1 MPEGIP
7 MYGNGQAPIFILKD
21 GTQRTRGRTAQSNN
35 IAAAKA
41 VADAVRSTLGPKGM
55 DKMLVDSMGD
65 VVITNDGATILKEMD
80 IEHPAAK
87 MIIEVAKTQE
97 QHCFDGTTSAVILSG
112 ELLKRSEDLIEQNVH
127 PTVICEGFR
136 LAAERAIGLMEGHGI
151 STENDDGVLQEV
163 AKTALT
169 GKSAGAVKSFMA
181 DICVRAVNAV
191 GVIEDDERLVD
202 LSDIK
207 VEKRQGGSIKDSSL
221 IDGIHL
227 DKERVH
233 AGMPRSVSDA
243 KIALV
248 NSAIEVK
255 KTEVDAKI
263 QITDPNQLALS
274 PKHKSNIAGTTSAVI
289 LSGELLKRSEDLIE
303 QNVHPTVICEGF
315 RLAAERA
322 IGLMEGHGISTEN
335 DDGVLQEVAKT
346 ALTGKSAGAVKSFM
360 ADICVRAV
368 NAVGVIEDDERLVDL
383 SDIKVEKRQGGSIK
397 DSSLID
403 GILLDKERVHAGMPR
418 SVSDAKIAL
427 VNSAIEVKKTEVD
440 AKIQITDPNQLALFL
455 EEEENYI
462 RNLVNTIE
470 NAGANV
476 LICQKGIDELAQHYL
491 SKKGIFAIRRAKK
504 SDMEALA
511 KATGGTIITNL
522 EDMSGDDLGAASR
535 VEEKKIGDSDMTF
548 ITGCPE
554 AKSVSVLLRG
564 GTEHV
569 VDEIRRA
576 FDDAVGVVSV
586 AWEDGAVLTGGG
598 SVLAAVS
605 RDLRTYAETVGG
617 REQMAIEAFASALEI
632 IPRTLAENAGL
643 DPVTTLIELRK
654 AHADGQ
660 THAGINVYE
669 GGVVDMKEANVVE
682 PLRVVEQ
689 AIQSATETA
698 IMILRIDDVIS
709 SKGVPMDEGMGD
721 MGDFHM

>member
-1 MPEGIP
+1 

-97 QHCFDGTTSAVILSG
+97 QHCFDGTTTAVVLSG

-136 LAAERAIGLMEGHGI
+136 LAAEKAVELLDSHGI
-151 STENDDGVLQEV
+151 ATQNDDSVLMEV

-181 DICVRAVNAV
+181 DICVRSVNAV
-191 GVIEDDERLVD
+191 GIIESDQRIVD

-207 VEKRQGGSIKDSSL
+207 VEKRQGGSIKDSTL
-221 IDGIHL
+221 IDGIIL

-233 AGMPRSVSDA
+233 AGMPRSIKGA

-263 QITDPNQLALS
+263 QITDPNQLS
-274 PKHKSNIAGTTSAVI
+274 K
-289 LSGELLKRSEDLIE
+289 
-303 QNVHPTVICEGF
+303 
-315 RLAAERA
+315 
-322 IGLMEGHGISTEN
+322 
-335 DDGVLQEVAKT
+335 
-346 ALTGKSAGAVKSFM
+346 
-360 ADICVRAV
+360 
-368 NAVGVIEDDERLVDL
+368 
-383 SDIKVEKRQGGSIK
+383 
-397 DSSLID
+397 
-403 GILLDKERVHAGMPR
+403 
-418 SVSDAKIAL
+418 
-427 VNSAIEVKKTEVD
+427 
-440 AKIQITDPNQLALFL
+440 FL

-462 RNLVNTIE
+462 KGLVDKIHKS
-470 NAGANV
+470 GANV
-476 LICQKGIDELAQHYL
+476 LICQKGIDELAQHYMA
-491 SKKGIFAIRRAKK
+491 KAGIFAIRRAKK
-504 SDMEALA
+504 SDMEALS
-511 KATGGTIITNL
+511 KATSGKIVTNL
-522 EDMSGDDLGAASR
+522 DDLTADDLGHAEK
-535 VEEKKIGDSDMTF
+535 VEEKKIGESEMTF

-598 SVLAAVS
+598 SVLAALS
-605 RDLRTYAETVGG
+605 RDLRTFAETVGG

-660 THAGINVYE
+660 SNAGINVYE
-669 GGVVDMKEANVVE
+669 GGVVDMRAANVLE
-682 PLRVVEQ
+682 PIRVVEQ

-698 IMILRIDDVIS
+698 VMILRIDDVIS
-709 SKGVPMDEGMGD
+709 SKGVAMGDEMGD
-721 MGDFHM
+721 MGDFQM

>member
-1 MPEGIP
+1 

-97 QHCFDGTTSAVILSG
+97 QHCFDGTTTAVVLSG

-136 LAAERAIGLMEGHGI
+136 LAAEKAVELLESHGI
-151 STENDDGVLQEV
+151 ATKNDDSVLMEV

-181 DICVRAVNAV
+181 DICVRSVNAV
-191 GVIEDDERLVD
+191 GIIDVDQRIVD

-207 VEKRQGGSIKDSSL
+207 VEKRQGGSIKDSTL
-221 IDGIHL
+221 IDGIIL

-233 AGMPRSVSDA
+233 AGMPRSVKGA

-263 QITDPNQLALS
+263 QITDPNQLS
-274 PKHKSNIAGTTSAVI
+274 K
-289 LSGELLKRSEDLIE
+289 
-303 QNVHPTVICEGF
+303 
-315 RLAAERA
+315 
-322 IGLMEGHGISTEN
+322 
-335 DDGVLQEVAKT
+335 
-346 ALTGKSAGAVKSFM
+346 
-360 ADICVRAV
+360 
-368 NAVGVIEDDERLVDL
+368 
-383 SDIKVEKRQGGSIK
+383 
-397 DSSLID
+397 
-403 GILLDKERVHAGMPR
+403 
-418 SVSDAKIAL
+418 
-427 VNSAIEVKKTEVD
+427 
-440 AKIQITDPNQLALFL
+440 FL

-462 RNLVNTIE
+462 KGLVEKIKNS
-470 NAGANV
+470 GANV
-476 LICQKGIDELAQHYL
+476 LICQKGIDELAQHYMA
-491 SKKGIFAIRRAKK
+491 KQGIFAIRRAKK
-504 SDMEALA
+504 SDMEALS
-511 KATGGTIITNL
+511 KATSGKIVTNL
-522 EDMSGDDLGAASR
+522 DDLTGDDLGNAEK
-535 VEEKKIGDSDMTF
+535 VEEKKIGESEMTF

-598 SVLAAVS
+598 SVLAALS
-605 RDLRTYAETVGG
+605 RDLRTFAETVGG

-660 THAGINVYE
+660 SNAGINVYE
-669 GGVVDMKEANVVE
+669 GGVVDMRDANVLE
-682 PLRVVEQ
+682 PIRVVEQ

-698 IMILRIDDVIS
+698 VMILRIDDVIS
-709 SKGVPMDEGMGD
+709 SKGVSMGDEMGD

>member
-1 MPEGIP
+1 

-97 QHCFDGTTSAVILSG
+97 QHCFDGTTTAVVLSG

-136 LAAERAIGLMEGHGI
+136 LAAEKAVDLLSSHGI
-151 STENDDGVLQEV
+151 ETKNDDSVLMEV

-181 DICVRAVNAV
+181 DICVRSVNAV
-191 GVIEDDERLVD
+191 GIIDGKQRIVD

-207 VEKRQGGSIKDSSL
+207 VEKRQGGSIKDSTL
-221 IDGIHL
+221 IDGIIL

-233 AGMPRSVSDA
+233 AGMPRSMTGA

-263 QITDPNQLALS
+263 QITDPNQLS
-274 PKHKSNIAGTTSAVI
+274 K
-289 LSGELLKRSEDLIE
+289 
-303 QNVHPTVICEGF
+303 
-315 RLAAERA
+315 
-322 IGLMEGHGISTEN
+322 
-335 DDGVLQEVAKT
+335 
-346 ALTGKSAGAVKSFM
+346 
-360 ADICVRAV
+360 
-368 NAVGVIEDDERLVDL
+368 
-383 SDIKVEKRQGGSIK
+383 
-397 DSSLID
+397 
-403 GILLDKERVHAGMPR
+403 
-418 SVSDAKIAL
+418 
-427 VNSAIEVKKTEVD
+427 
-440 AKIQITDPNQLALFL
+440 FL

-462 RNLVNTIE
+462 RNLVEMIKNS
-470 NAGANV
+470 GANV
-476 LICQKGIDELAQHYL
+476 LICQKGIDELAQHYMAK
-491 SKKGIFAIRRAKK
+491 SGIFAIRRAKK
-504 SDMEALA
+504 SDMEALS
-511 KATGGTIITNL
+511 KATSGKIVTNL
-522 EDMSGDDLGAASR
+522 DDLTPEDLGNAER
-535 VEEKKIGDSDMTF
+535 VEEKKIGESEMTF
-548 ITGCPE
+548 ITGCPQ

-598 SVLAAVS
+598 SVLAALS
-605 RDLRTYAETVGG
+605 RDLRTFAETVGG

-632 IPRTLAENAGL
+632 VPRTLAENAGL

-660 THAGINVYE
+660 SHAGINVYE
-669 GGVVDMKEANVVE
+669 GGVVDMRKANVIE

-698 IMILRIDDVIS
+698 VMILRIDDVIS
-709 SKGVPMDEGMGD
+709 SKGVSMGNEMGD
-721 MGDFHM
+721 MGDFQM

>member
-1 MPEGIP
+1 
-7 MYGNGQAPIFILKD
+7 MYGNGQAPIFILKE
-21 GTQRTRGRTAQSNN
+21 GVQRTRGRSAQSNN

-97 QHCFDGTTSAVILSG
+97 QHCYDGTTTAVVLSG

-136 LAAERAIGLMEGHGI
+136 LAAEKAVGCLESHGI
-151 STENDDGVLQEV
+151 STENDDSVLMEV
-163 AKTALT
+163 AKTSLT
-169 GKSAGAVKSFMA
+169 GKSAGAVKSFLA
-181 DICVRAVNAV
+181 DICVRAVNSV
-191 GVIEDDERLVD
+191 GTIEDGERMVD

-221 IDGIHL
+221 VDGIIL

-233 AGMPRSVSDA
+233 AGMPRSVSGA
-243 KIALV
+243 KVALI

-263 QITDPNQLALS
+263 QITDPSMLAS
-274 PKHKSNIAGTTSAVI
+274 
-289 LSGELLKRSEDLIE
+289 
-303 QNVHPTVICEGF
+303 
-315 RLAAERA
+315 
-322 IGLMEGHGISTEN
+322 
-335 DDGVLQEVAKT
+335 
-346 ALTGKSAGAVKSFM
+346 
-360 ADICVRAV
+360 
-368 NAVGVIEDDERLVDL
+368 
-383 SDIKVEKRQGGSIK
+383 
-397 DSSLID
+397 
-403 GILLDKERVHAGMPR
+403 
-418 SVSDAKIAL
+418 
-427 VNSAIEVKKTEVD
+427 
-440 AKIQITDPNQLALFL
+440 FL

-462 RNLVNTIE
+462 KGLVEKIQ
-470 NAGANV
+470 ASGANV
-476 LICQKGIDELAQHYL
+476 IICQKGIDDLAQHYM
-491 SKKGIFAIRRAKK
+491 SKAGIFAIRRAKK
-504 SDMEALA
+504 SDMEALS
-511 KATGGTIITNL
+511 KATGGRVVTNI
-522 EDMSGDDLGAASR
+522 DDLTDADLGVAAK
-535 VEEKKIGDSDMTF
+535 VEERKIGESDMTF

-598 SVLAAVS
+598 SVLAALS
-605 RDLRTYAETVGG
+605 RELRSYAESVGG

-643 DPVTTLIELRK
+643 DPVNTIIELRK
-654 AHADGQ
+654 IRWARLRFLLIGIGGLKPRG
-660 THAGINVYE
+660 AGRTSE
-669 GGVVDMKEANVVE
+669 
-682 PLRVVEQ
+682 
-689 AIQSATETA
+689 
-698 IMILRIDDVIS
+698 
-709 SKGVPMDEGMGD
+709 
-721 MGDFHM
+721 

>member
-1 MPEGIP
+1 

-21 GTQRTRGRTAQSNN
+21 GTQRTRGRSAQSNN

-80 IEHPAAK
+80 IDHPAAK

-97 QHCFDGTTSAVILSG
+97 QHCYDGTTSAVVLSG

-136 LAAERAIGLMEGHGI
+136 LAAEKAVELLENHGI
-151 STENDDGVLQEV
+151 ATDNDDAVLTEV

-191 GVIEDDERLVD
+191 GVIEDEERIVD
-202 LSDIK
+202 LGDIK
-207 VEKRQGGSIKDSSL
+207 VEKRQGGSIKDSTL
-221 IDGIHL
+221 IDGILL

-233 AGMPRSVSDA
+233 AGMPRSISNA

-263 QITDPNQLALS
+263 QITDPS
-274 PKHKSNIAGTTSAVI
+274 
-289 LSGELLKRSEDLIE
+289 
-303 QNVHPTVICEGF
+303 
-315 RLAAERA
+315 
-322 IGLMEGHGISTEN
+322 
-335 DDGVLQEVAKT
+335 
-346 ALTGKSAGAVKSFM
+346 
-360 ADICVRAV
+360 
-368 NAVGVIEDDERLVDL
+368 
-383 SDIKVEKRQGGSIK
+383 
-397 DSSLID
+397 
-403 GILLDKERVHAGMPR
+403 
-418 SVSDAKIAL
+418 
-427 VNSAIEVKKTEVD
+427 
-440 AKIQITDPNQLALFL
+440 QLALFL

-462 RNLVNTIE
+462 RGLVEKIQA
-470 NAGANV
+470 AGATV
-476 LICQKGIDELAQHYL
+476 LVCQKGIDELAQHYMA
-491 SKKGIFAIRRAKK
+491 KAGIFAVRRAKK
-504 SDMEALA
+504 SDMEALS
-511 KATGGTIITNL
+511 KATSGRIVTNL
-522 EDMSGDDLGAASR
+522 DDLSGDDLGHAAK
-535 VEEKKIGDSDMTF
+535 VEERKIGESYMTF

-598 SVLAAVS
+598 SVLAALS

-654 AHADGQ
+654 AQADGRS
-660 THAGINVYE
+660 HAGINVYE

-682 PLRVVEQ
+682 PMRVVEQ

-709 SKGVPMDEGMGD
+709 SKGVSMGDDMGGMGGMGD
-721 MGDFHM
+721 FQM

>member
-1 MPEGIP
+1 

-21 GTQRTRGRTAQSNN
+21 GTQRTRGRSAQSNN

-80 IEHPAAK
+80 IDHPAAK

-97 QHCFDGTTSAVILSG
+97 QHCYDGTTTAVVLSG
-112 ELLKRSEDLIEQNVH
+112 ELLKRSEDLIDQNVH

-136 LAAERAIGLMEGHGI
+136 LAAEKAVGLLESHGI
-151 STENDDGVLQEV
+151 STENDDSVLMEV

-181 DICVRAVNAV
+181 DICVRSVNAV
-191 GVIEDDERLVD
+191 GIIEGDERIID

-207 VEKRQGGSIKDSSL
+207 VEKRQGGSIKDSTL
-221 IDGIHL
+221 IDGIIL

-233 AGMPRSVSDA
+233 AGMPRSLGDA

-263 QITDPNQLALS
+263 QITDPNQLA
-274 PKHKSNIAGTTSAVI
+274 
-289 LSGELLKRSEDLIE
+289 
-303 QNVHPTVICEGF
+303 Q
-315 RLAAERA
+315 
-322 IGLMEGHGISTEN
+322 
-335 DDGVLQEVAKT
+335 
-346 ALTGKSAGAVKSFM
+346 
-360 ADICVRAV
+360 
-368 NAVGVIEDDERLVDL
+368 
-383 SDIKVEKRQGGSIK
+383 
-397 DSSLID
+397 
-403 GILLDKERVHAGMPR
+403 
-418 SVSDAKIAL
+418 
-427 VNSAIEVKKTEVD
+427 
-440 AKIQITDPNQLALFL
+440 FL

-462 RNLVNTIE
+462 RKLVTLIQE
-470 NAGANV
+470 SGANILV
-476 LICQKGIDELAQHYL
+476 CQKGIDELAQHYMA
-491 SKKGIFAIRRAKK
+491 KAGIMAIRRAKK
-504 SDMEALA
+504 SDMEALS
-511 KATGGTIITNL
+511 KATGGKIVTNL
-522 EDMSGDDLGAASR
+522 DDLTASDLGHAAK
-535 VEEKKIGDSDMTF
+535 VEEKKIGESNMTF

-598 SVLAAVS
+598 SVLAALS

-617 REQMAIEAFASALEI
+617 LEQMAIEAFASALEI
-632 IPRTLAENAGL
+632 VPRTLAENAGL

-654 AHADGQ
+654 AHADGASH
-660 THAGINVYE
+660 TGINVYE
-669 GGVVDMKEANVVE
+669 GGVIDMKSKNVIE
-682 PLRVVEQ
+682 PMRVVEQ

-709 SKGVPMDEGMGD
+709 SKGVPMGDDMGGMGGMGD
-721 MGDFHM
+721 FQM

>member
-1 MPEGIP
+1 

-21 GTQRTRGRTAQSNN
+21 GTQRTRGRSAQSNN

-80 IEHPAAK
+80 IDHPAAK

-97 QHCFDGTTSAVILSG
+97 QHCYDGTTSAVVLSG

-136 LAAERAIGLMEGHGI
+136 LAAEKAVELLENHGI
-151 STENDDGVLQEV
+151 ATDNDDAVLIEV

-191 GVIEDDERLVD
+191 GVIEDEERIVD
-202 LSDIK
+202 LNDIK
-207 VEKRQGGSIKDSSL
+207 VEKRQGGSIKDSTL
-221 IDGIHL
+221 IDGILL

-233 AGMPRSVSDA
+233 AGMPRSISNA

-263 QITDPNQLALS
+263 QITDPS
-274 PKHKSNIAGTTSAVI
+274 
-289 LSGELLKRSEDLIE
+289 
-303 QNVHPTVICEGF
+303 
-315 RLAAERA
+315 
-322 IGLMEGHGISTEN
+322 
-335 DDGVLQEVAKT
+335 
-346 ALTGKSAGAVKSFM
+346 
-360 ADICVRAV
+360 
-368 NAVGVIEDDERLVDL
+368 
-383 SDIKVEKRQGGSIK
+383 
-397 DSSLID
+397 
-403 GILLDKERVHAGMPR
+403 
-418 SVSDAKIAL
+418 
-427 VNSAIEVKKTEVD
+427 
-440 AKIQITDPNQLALFL
+440 QLALFL

-462 RNLVNTIE
+462 RGLVEKIQA
-470 NAGANV
+470 AGATV
-476 LICQKGIDELAQHYL
+476 LVCQKGIDELAQHYM
-491 SKKGIFAIRRAKK
+491 SKAGIFAVRRAKK
-504 SDMEALA
+504 SDMEALS
-511 KATGGTIITNL
+511 KATSGRIVTNL
-522 EDMSGDDLGAASR
+522 DDLSGDDLGHAAK
-535 VEEKKIGDSDMTF
+535 VEERKIGESDMTF

-598 SVLAAVS
+598 SVLAALS

-654 AHADGQ
+654 AHADGHS
-660 THAGINVYE
+660 HAGINVYE

-682 PLRVVEQ
+682 PMRVVEQ

-709 SKGVPMDEGMGD
+709 SKGVSMGDDMGGMGGMGD
-721 MGDFHM
+721 FQM

>member
-1 MPEGIP
+1 

-21 GTQRTRGRTAQSNN
+21 GTQRTRGRSAQSNN

-80 IEHPAAK
+80 IDHPAAK

-97 QHCFDGTTSAVILSG
+97 QHCYDGTTSAVVLSG

-136 LAAERAIGLMEGHGI
+136 LAAEKAVELLENHGI
-151 STENDDGVLQEV
+151 ATDNDDAVLIEV

-191 GVIEDDERLVD
+191 GVIEDEERIVD
-202 LSDIK
+202 LNDIK
-207 VEKRQGGSIKDSSL
+207 VEKRQGGSIKDSTL
-221 IDGIHL
+221 IDGILL

-233 AGMPRSVSDA
+233 AGMPRSISNA

-263 QITDPNQLALS
+263 QITDPS
-274 PKHKSNIAGTTSAVI
+274 
-289 LSGELLKRSEDLIE
+289 
-303 QNVHPTVICEGF
+303 
-315 RLAAERA
+315 
-322 IGLMEGHGISTEN
+322 
-335 DDGVLQEVAKT
+335 
-346 ALTGKSAGAVKSFM
+346 
-360 ADICVRAV
+360 
-368 NAVGVIEDDERLVDL
+368 
-383 SDIKVEKRQGGSIK
+383 
-397 DSSLID
+397 
-403 GILLDKERVHAGMPR
+403 
-418 SVSDAKIAL
+418 
-427 VNSAIEVKKTEVD
+427 
-440 AKIQITDPNQLALFL
+440 QLALFL

-462 RNLVNTIE
+462 RGLVEKIQA
-470 NAGANV
+470 AGATV
-476 LICQKGIDELAQHYL
+476 LVCQKGIDELAQHYMA
-491 SKKGIFAIRRAKK
+491 KAGIFAVRRAKK
-504 SDMEALA
+504 SDMEALS
-511 KATGGTIITNL
+511 KATSGRIVTNL
-522 EDMSGDDLGAASR
+522 DDLSGDDLGHAAK
-535 VEEKKIGDSDMTF
+535 VEERKIGESDMTF

-598 SVLAAVS
+598 SVLAALS

-654 AHADGQ
+654 AHADGHS
-660 THAGINVYE
+660 HAGINVYE

-682 PLRVVEQ
+682 PMRVVEQ

-709 SKGVPMDEGMGD
+709 SKGVSMGDDMGGMGGMGD
-721 MGDFHM
+721 FQM

>member
-1 MPEGIP
+1 

-21 GTQRTRGRTAQSNN
+21 GTQRTRGRSAQSNN

-80 IEHPAAK
+80 IDHPAAK

-97 QHCFDGTTSAVILSG
+97 QHCYDGTTSAVVLSG

-136 LAAERAIGLMEGHGI
+136 LAAEKAVELLENHGI
-151 STENDDGVLQEV
+151 ATDNDDAVLTEV

-191 GVIEDDERLVD
+191 GVIEDEERIVD
-202 LSDIK
+202 LGDIQ
-207 VEKRQGGSIKDSSL
+207 VEKRQGGSIKDSTL
-221 IDGIHL
+221 IDGILL

-233 AGMPRSVSDA
+233 AGMPRSISNA

-263 QITDPNQLALS
+263 QITDPS
-274 PKHKSNIAGTTSAVI
+274 
-289 LSGELLKRSEDLIE
+289 
-303 QNVHPTVICEGF
+303 
-315 RLAAERA
+315 
-322 IGLMEGHGISTEN
+322 
-335 DDGVLQEVAKT
+335 
-346 ALTGKSAGAVKSFM
+346 
-360 ADICVRAV
+360 
-368 NAVGVIEDDERLVDL
+368 
-383 SDIKVEKRQGGSIK
+383 
-397 DSSLID
+397 
-403 GILLDKERVHAGMPR
+403 
-418 SVSDAKIAL
+418 
-427 VNSAIEVKKTEVD
+427 
-440 AKIQITDPNQLALFL
+440 QLALFL

-462 RNLVNTIE
+462 RGLVEKIQA
-470 NAGANV
+470 AGATV
-476 LICQKGIDELAQHYL
+476 LVCQKGIDELAQHYMA
-491 SKKGIFAIRRAKK
+491 KAGIFAVRRAKK
-504 SDMEALA
+504 SDMEALS
-511 KATGGTIITNL
+511 KATSGRIVTNL
-522 EDMSGDDLGAASR
+522 DDLSGDDLGHAAK
-535 VEEKKIGDSDMTF
+535 VEERKIGESNMTF

-564 GTEHV
+564 GTENV
-569 VDEIRRA
+569 VEEIRRA

-598 SVLAAVS
+598 SVLAALS

-654 AHADGQ
+654 AHADGHS
-660 THAGINVYE
+660 HAGINVYE

-682 PLRVVEQ
+682 PMRVVEQ

-709 SKGVPMDEGMGD
+709 SKGVSMGGDMGGMGGMGD
-721 MGDFHM
+721 FQM

>member
-1 MPEGIP
+1 
-7 MYGNGQAPIFILKD
+7 MYGNGQAPIFILKE
-21 GTQRTRGRTAQSNN
+21 GTQRTRGRSAQSNN

-41 VADAVRSTLGPKGM
+41 VADSVRSTLGPKGM

-97 QHCFDGTTSAVILSG
+97 QHCYDGTTSAVVLSG

-136 LAAERAIGLMEGHGI
+136 LAAEKAISLLESHGI
-151 STENDDGVLQEV
+151 STEGNDEVLLEV

-169 GKSAGAVKSFMA
+169 GKAAGAVKAFMA

-191 GVIEDDERLVD
+191 GVIDE
-202 LSDIK
+202 
-207 VEKRQGGSIKDSSL
+207 G
-221 IDGIHL
+221 
-227 DKERVH
+227 
-233 AGMPRSVSDA
+233 
-243 KIALV
+243 
-248 NSAIEVK
+248 
-255 KTEVDAKI
+255 
-263 QITDPNQLALS
+263 
-274 PKHKSNIAGTTSAVI
+274 
-289 LSGELLKRSEDLIE
+289 
-303 QNVHPTVICEGF
+303 
-315 RLAAERA
+315 
-322 IGLMEGHGISTEN
+322 
-335 DDGVLQEVAKT
+335 
-346 ALTGKSAGAVKSFM
+346 
-360 ADICVRAV
+360 
-368 NAVGVIEDDERLVDL
+368 ERLVDL

-418 SVSDAKIAL
+418 SINGAKIAL
-427 VNSAIEVKKTEVD
+427 VNSAVEVKKTEVD
-440 AKIQITDPNQLALFL
+440 AKIQITDPNQLASFL
-455 EEEENYI
+455 AEEENYI
-462 RNLVNTIE
+462 RGLVEKIT
-470 NAGANV
+470 ASGANV
-476 LICQKGIDELAQHYL
+476 LVCQKGIDELAQHYL
-491 SKKGIFAIRRAKK
+491 SKAGVFAIRRAKK
-504 SDMEALA
+504 SDMEALS
-511 KATGGTIITNL
+511 KATGGRIVTNMDDL
-522 EDMSGDDLGAASR
+522 SGDDLGLAAR
-535 VEEKKIGDSDMTF
+535 VEERKIGESDMTF

-598 SVLAAVS
+598 SVLAALS
-605 RDLRTYAETVGG
+605 RDLRTYAETIGG

-643 DPVTTLIELRK
+643 DPVTTIIALRK
-654 AHADGQ
+654 AHADGAS
-660 THAGINVYE
+660 HAGINVYE
-669 GGVVDMKEANVVE
+669 GGVVDMHAANVLE

-709 SKGVPMDEGMGD
+709 SKGVSMADGFGGED
-721 MGDFHM
+721 DFHM

>member
-1 MPEGIP
+1 

-80 IEHPAAK
+80 IDHPAAK

-97 QHCFDGTTSAVILSG
+97 QHCYDGTTSAVVLSG

-136 LAAERAIGLMEGHGI
+136 LAAEKAVELLDAHGI
-151 STENDDGVLQEV
+151 STENQDSVLMEV

-181 DICVRAVNAV
+181 DICVRAVNSV
-191 GVIEDDERLVD
+191 GIIESDERIVD

-207 VEKRQGGSIKDSSL
+207 VEKRQGGSIKDS
-221 IDGIHL
+221 
-227 DKERVH
+227 
-233 AGMPRSVSDA
+233 
-243 KIALV
+243 
-248 NSAIEVK
+248 
-255 KTEVDAKI
+255 T
-263 QITDPNQLALS
+263 
-274 PKHKSNIAGTTSAVI
+274 
-289 LSGELLKRSEDLIE
+289 
-303 QNVHPTVICEGF
+303 
-315 RLAAERA
+315 
-322 IGLMEGHGISTEN
+322 
-335 DDGVLQEVAKT
+335 
-346 ALTGKSAGAVKSFM
+346 
-360 ADICVRAV
+360 
-368 NAVGVIEDDERLVDL
+368 
-383 SDIKVEKRQGGSIK
+383 
-397 DSSLID
+397 LID

-418 SVSDAKIAL
+418 SISDAKIAL
-427 VNSAIEVKKTEVD
+427 INSAVEVKKTEVD

-455 EEEENYI
+455 EEEENYV
-462 RNLVNTIE
+462 RGLVEKIQ
-470 NAGANV
+470 ASGATV
-476 LICQKGIDELAQHYL
+476 LICQKGIDELAQHYM
-491 SKKGIFAIRRAKK
+491 SKAGIFAIRRAKK
-504 SDMEALA
+504 SDMEALS
-511 KATGGTIITNL
+511 KATNGNIVTNIDDL
-522 EDMSGDDLGAASR
+522 SSDDLGHAAK
-535 VEEKKIGDSDMTF
+535 VEERKIGESDMTF

-598 SVLAAVS
+598 SVLAALS

-617 REQMAIEAFASALEI
+617 REQMASEAFASALEI

-660 THAGINVYE
+660 SHSGINVYE

-682 PLRVVEQ
+682 PMRVVEQ

-709 SKGVPMDEGMGD
+709 SKGVPMDGGMGD
-721 MGDFHM
+721 MGGMGDFQM

>member
-1 MPEGIP
+1 
-7 MYGNGQAPIFILKD
+7 MYVNGQAPIFILKD

-80 IEHPAAK
+80 IDHPAAK

-97 QHCFDGTTSAVILSG
+97 QHCYDGTTSAVVLSG

-136 LAAERAIGLMEGHGI
+136 LAAEKAVELLEAHGI
-151 STENDDGVLQEV
+151 STENQDSVLMEV

-191 GVIEDDERLVD
+191 GIIEDEERIVD

-207 VEKRQGGSIKDSSL
+207 VEKRQGGSIKDS
-221 IDGIHL
+221 
-227 DKERVH
+227 
-233 AGMPRSVSDA
+233 
-243 KIALV
+243 
-248 NSAIEVK
+248 
-255 KTEVDAKI
+255 T
-263 QITDPNQLALS
+263 
-274 PKHKSNIAGTTSAVI
+274 
-289 LSGELLKRSEDLIE
+289 
-303 QNVHPTVICEGF
+303 
-315 RLAAERA
+315 
-322 IGLMEGHGISTEN
+322 
-335 DDGVLQEVAKT
+335 
-346 ALTGKSAGAVKSFM
+346 
-360 ADICVRAV
+360 
-368 NAVGVIEDDERLVDL
+368 
-383 SDIKVEKRQGGSIK
+383 
-397 DSSLID
+397 LID

-418 SVSDAKIAL
+418 SISDAKIAL
-427 VNSAIEVKKTEVD
+427 INSAIEVKKTEVD

-462 RNLVNTIE
+462 RGLVEKIQ
-470 NAGANV
+470 ASGATV
-476 LICQKGIDELAQHYL
+476 LICQKGIDELAQHYM
-491 SKKGIFAIRRAKK
+491 SKAGIFAIRRAKK
-504 SDMEALA
+504 SDMEALS
-511 KATGGTIITNL
+511 KATAGRIVTNI
-522 EDMSGDDLGAASR
+522 DDLSDEDLGHAAK
-535 VEEKKIGDSDMTF
+535 VEERKIGESDMTF

-598 SVLAAVS
+598 SVLAALS

-660 THAGINVYE
+660 SHAGINVYE
-669 GGVVDMKEANVVE
+669 GGVVDMKQANVVE
-682 PLRVVEQ
+682 PMRVVEQ

-709 SKGVPMDEGMGD
+709 SKGVSMDGGMGD
-721 MGDFHM
+721 MGGMGDFQM

>member
-1 MPEGIP
+1 
-7 MYGNGQAPIFILKD
+7 MYGNGQAPIFILKE
-21 GTQRTRGRTAQSNN
+21 GTQRTRGRSAQSNN

-41 VADAVRSTLGPKGM
+41 VADSVRSTLGPKGM

-97 QHCFDGTTSAVILSG
+97 QHCYDGTTSAVVLSG

-136 LAAERAIGLMEGHGI
+136 LAAEKAISLLESHGI
-151 STENDDGVLQEV
+151 STEGNDAVLLEV
-163 AKTALT
+163 AKTSLT
-169 GKSAGAVKSFMA
+169 GKSAGAVKAFMA

-191 GVIEDDERLVD
+191 GVIDEGERLVD
-202 LSDIK
+202 L
-207 VEKRQGGSIKDSSL
+207 G
-221 IDGIHL
+221 
-227 DKERVH
+227 
-233 AGMPRSVSDA
+233 
-243 KIALV
+243 
-248 NSAIEVK
+248 
-255 KTEVDAKI
+255 
-263 QITDPNQLALS
+263 
-274 PKHKSNIAGTTSAVI
+274 
-289 LSGELLKRSEDLIE
+289 
-303 QNVHPTVICEGF
+303 
-315 RLAAERA
+315 
-322 IGLMEGHGISTEN
+322 
-335 DDGVLQEVAKT
+335 
-346 ALTGKSAGAVKSFM
+346 
-360 ADICVRAV
+360 
-368 NAVGVIEDDERLVDL
+368 
-383 SDIKVEKRQGGSIK
+383 DIKVEKRQGGSIK

-418 SVSDAKIAL
+418 SINDAKIAL
-427 VNSAIEVKKTEVD
+427 VNSAVEVKKTEVD
-440 AKIQITDPNQLALFL
+440 AKIQITDPNQLASFL
-455 EEEENYI
+455 AEEENYI
-462 RNLVNTIE
+462 RGLVDKIT
-470 NAGANV
+470 ASGANV
-476 LICQKGIDELAQHYL
+476 LICQKGIDELAQHYF
-491 SKKGIFAIRRAKK
+491 SKAGVFAIRRAKK
-504 SDMEALA
+504 SDMEALS
-511 KATGGTIITNL
+511 KATGARIVTNMDDL
-522 EDMSGDDLGAASR
+522 SGDDLGHAAR
-535 VEEKKIGDSDMTF
+535 VEERKIGESDMTF

-598 SVLAAVS
+598 SVLAALS
-605 RDLRTYAETVGG
+605 RDLRTYAETIGG

-643 DPVTTLIELRK
+643 DPVTTIIALRK
-654 AHADGQ
+654 AHADGAS
-660 THAGINVYE
+660 HAGINVYE
-669 GGVVDMKEANVVE
+669 GGVVDMQSANVLE

-709 SKGVPMDEGMGD
+709 SKGVSMADGFGGD
-721 MGDFHM
+721 DDFHM

>member
-1 MPEGIP
+1 
-7 MYGNGQAPIFILKD
+7 MYGNGQAPIFILKE
-21 GTQRTRGRTAQSNN
+21 GTQRTRGRSAQSNN

-41 VADAVRSTLGPKGM
+41 VADSVRSTLGPKGM

-97 QHCFDGTTSAVILSG
+97 QHCYDGTTSAVVLSG

-136 LAAERAIGLMEGHGI
+136 LAAEKAISLLESHGI
-151 STENDDGVLQEV
+151 STEGNDEVLLEV
-163 AKTALT
+163 AKTSLT
-169 GKSAGAVKSFMA
+169 GKSAGAVKAFMA
-181 DICVRAVNAV
+181 DICVRAVNSV
-191 GVIEDDERLVD
+191 GVIDE
-202 LSDIK
+202 
-207 VEKRQGGSIKDSSL
+207 G
-221 IDGIHL
+221 
-227 DKERVH
+227 
-233 AGMPRSVSDA
+233 
-243 KIALV
+243 
-248 NSAIEVK
+248 
-255 KTEVDAKI
+255 
-263 QITDPNQLALS
+263 
-274 PKHKSNIAGTTSAVI
+274 
-289 LSGELLKRSEDLIE
+289 
-303 QNVHPTVICEGF
+303 
-315 RLAAERA
+315 
-322 IGLMEGHGISTEN
+322 
-335 DDGVLQEVAKT
+335 
-346 ALTGKSAGAVKSFM
+346 
-360 ADICVRAV
+360 
-368 NAVGVIEDDERLVDL
+368 ERLVDL

-418 SVSDAKIAL
+418 SINDAKIAL
-427 VNSAIEVKKTEVD
+427 VNSAVEVKKTEVD
-440 AKIQITDPNQLALFL
+440 AKIQITDPNQLASFL
-455 EEEENYI
+455 AEEENYI
-462 RNLVNTIE
+462 RGLVDKIT
-470 NAGANV
+470 ASGANV
-476 LICQKGIDELAQHYL
+476 LVCQKGIDELAQHYL
-491 SKKGIFAIRRAKK
+491 SKAGVFAIRRAKK
-504 SDMEALA
+504 SDMEALS
-511 KATGGTIITNL
+511 KATGGQIVTN
-522 EDMSGDDLGAASR
+522 MDDLSAEDLGQAAR
-535 VEEKKIGDSDMTF
+535 VEERKIGESDMTF

-598 SVLAAVS
+598 SVLAALS
-605 RDLRTYAETVGG
+605 RDLRTYAETIGG

-643 DPVTTLIELRK
+643 DPVTTIIALRK
-654 AHADGQ
+654 AHADGAS
-660 THAGINVYE
+660 HAGINVYE
-669 GGVVDMKEANVVE
+669 GGVVDMQAANVLE

-709 SKGVPMDEGMGD
+709 SKGVSMADGFGGED
-721 MGDFHM
+721 DFHM

>member
-1 MPEGIP
+1 

-97 QHCFDGTTSAVILSG
+97 QHCFDGTTTAVVLSG

-136 LAAERAIGLMEGHGI
+136 LAAEKAVGLLDSHGI
-151 STENDDGVLQEV
+151 ETKNDDSVLMEV

-181 DICVRAVNAV
+181 DICVRSVNAV
-191 GVIEDDERLVD
+191 GVVDGSQRLVD

-221 IDGIHL
+221 IDGIIL

-233 AGMPRSVSDA
+233 AGMPRSIKDA

-263 QITDPNQLALS
+263 QITDPNQLS
-274 PKHKSNIAGTTSAVI
+274 
-289 LSGELLKRSEDLIE
+289 
-303 QNVHPTVICEGF
+303 
-315 RLAAERA
+315 
-322 IGLMEGHGISTEN
+322 M
-335 DDGVLQEVAKT
+335 
-346 ALTGKSAGAVKSFM
+346 
-360 ADICVRAV
+360 
-368 NAVGVIEDDERLVDL
+368 
-383 SDIKVEKRQGGSIK
+383 
-397 DSSLID
+397 
-403 GILLDKERVHAGMPR
+403 
-418 SVSDAKIAL
+418 
-427 VNSAIEVKKTEVD
+427 
-440 AKIQITDPNQLALFL
+440 FL

-462 RNLVNTIE
+462 KGLVEKIQNS
-470 NAGANV
+470 GANV
-476 LICQKGIDELAQHYL
+476 LICQKGIDELAQHYMAK
-491 SKKGIFAIRRAKK
+491 SGIFAIRRAKK
-504 SDMEALA
+504 SDMEALS
-511 KATGGTIITNL
+511 KATSGNIVTNL
-522 EDMSGDDLGAASR
+522 DDLSKGDLGHAER
-535 VEEKKIGDSDMTF
+535 VEEKKIGESEMTF

-598 SVLAAVS
+598 SVLAALS

-632 IPRTLAENAGL
+632 VPRTLAENAGL

-660 THAGINVYE
+660 SHAGINVYE

-682 PLRVVEQ
+682 PMRVVEQ

-709 SKGVPMDEGMGD
+709 SKGVSMGDEMGGMGD
-721 MGDFHM
+721 FQM

>member
-1 MPEGIP
+1 

-80 IEHPAAK
+80 IDHPAAK

-97 QHCFDGTTSAVILSG
+97 QHCYDGTTSAVVLSG

-136 LAAERAIGLMEGHGI
+136 LAAEKAVELLDAHGI
-151 STENDDGVLQEV
+151 STENQDSVLMEV

-181 DICVRAVNAV
+181 DICVRAVNSV
-191 GVIEDDERLVD
+191 GIIESDERIVD

-207 VEKRQGGSIKDSSL
+207 VEKRQGGSIKDS
-221 IDGIHL
+221 
-227 DKERVH
+227 
-233 AGMPRSVSDA
+233 
-243 KIALV
+243 
-248 NSAIEVK
+248 
-255 KTEVDAKI
+255 T
-263 QITDPNQLALS
+263 
-274 PKHKSNIAGTTSAVI
+274 
-289 LSGELLKRSEDLIE
+289 
-303 QNVHPTVICEGF
+303 
-315 RLAAERA
+315 
-322 IGLMEGHGISTEN
+322 
-335 DDGVLQEVAKT
+335 
-346 ALTGKSAGAVKSFM
+346 
-360 ADICVRAV
+360 
-368 NAVGVIEDDERLVDL
+368 
-383 SDIKVEKRQGGSIK
+383 
-397 DSSLID
+397 LID

-418 SVSDAKIAL
+418 SISDAKIAL
-427 VNSAIEVKKTEVD
+427 INSAVEVKKTEVD

-455 EEEENYI
+455 EEEENYV
-462 RNLVNTIE
+462 RGLVEKIQ
-470 NAGANV
+470 ASGATV
-476 LICQKGIDELAQHYL
+476 LICQKGIDELAQHYM
-491 SKKGIFAIRRAKK
+491 SKAGIFAIRRAKK
-504 SDMEALA
+504 SDMEALS
-511 KATGGTIITNL
+511 KATNGNIVTNIDDL
-522 EDMSGDDLGAASR
+522 SSDDLGHAAK
-535 VEEKKIGDSDMTF
+535 VEERKIGESDMTF

-598 SVLAAVS
+598 SVLAALS
-605 RDLRTYAETVGG
+605 RDLRTFAETVGG

-660 THAGINVYE
+660 SHSGINVYE
-669 GGVVDMKEANVVE
+669 GGVVVMKEANVVE
-682 PLRVVEQ
+682 PMRVVEQ

-709 SKGVPMDEGMGD
+709 SKGVPMDGGMGD
-721 MGDFHM
+721 MGGMGDFQM

>member
-1 MPEGIP
+1 
-7 MYGNGQAPIFILKD
+7 MYGNGQAPIFILKE
-21 GTQRTRGRTAQSNN
+21 GTQRTRGRSAQSNN

-41 VADAVRSTLGPKGM
+41 VADSVRSTLGPKGM

-97 QHCFDGTTSAVILSG
+97 QHCYDGTTSAVVLSG

-136 LAAERAIGLMEGHGI
+136 LAAEKAISLLDGHGI
-151 STENDDGVLQEV
+151 STNDNDAVLLEV

-169 GKSAGAVKSFMA
+169 GKSAGAVKAFMA

-191 GVIEDDERLVD
+191 GVVDEGERIVD
-202 LSDIK
+202 LGDIK
-207 VEKRQGGSIKDSSL
+207 VEKRQGGSIKDSTL
-221 IDGIHL
+221 IDGILL

-233 AGMPRSVSDA
+233 AGMPRSVNDA
-243 KIALV
+243 RIALI
-248 NSAIEVK
+248 NSAVEVK

-263 QITDPNQLALS
+263 QITDPNQLAS
-274 PKHKSNIAGTTSAVI
+274 
-289 LSGELLKRSEDLIE
+289 
-303 QNVHPTVICEGF
+303 F
-315 RLAAERA
+315 LA
-322 IGLMEGHGISTEN
+322 
-335 DDGVLQEVAKT
+335 
-346 ALTGKSAGAVKSFM
+346 
-360 ADICVRAV
+360 
-368 NAVGVIEDDERLVDL
+368 
-383 SDIKVEKRQGGSIK
+383 
-397 DSSLID
+397 
-403 GILLDKERVHAGMPR
+403 
-418 SVSDAKIAL
+418 
-427 VNSAIEVKKTEVD
+427 
-440 AKIQITDPNQLALFL
+440 
-455 EEEENYI
+455 EEENYI
-462 RNLVNTIE
+462 RGLVDKIT
-470 NAGANV
+470 ASGANV

-491 SKKGIFAIRRAKK
+491 SKAGVFTIRRAKK
-504 SDMEALA
+504 SDMEALS
-511 KATGGTIITNL
+511 KATGAQIVTN
-522 EDMSGDDLGAASR
+522 MDDLSAEDLGHAAR
-535 VEEKKIGDSDMTF
+535 VEERKIGESDMTF
-548 ITGCPE
+548 VTGCPQ

-598 SVLAAVS
+598 SVLAALS
-605 RDLRTYAETVGG
+605 RDLRTYAETIGG

-643 DPVTTLIELRK
+643 DPVTTLIALRK
-654 AHADGQ
+654 AHADGAS
-660 THAGINVYE
+660 HAGINVYE
-669 GGVVDMKEANVVE
+669 GGVVDMKDGNVLE

-709 SKGVPMDEGMGD
+709 SKGVSMADGFGSD
-721 MGDFHM
+721 GDFHM